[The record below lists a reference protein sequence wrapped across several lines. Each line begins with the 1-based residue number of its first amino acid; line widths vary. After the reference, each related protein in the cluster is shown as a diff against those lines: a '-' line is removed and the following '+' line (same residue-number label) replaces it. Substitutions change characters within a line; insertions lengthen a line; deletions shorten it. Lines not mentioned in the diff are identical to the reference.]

1 MSSQIFKN
9 KFPKEDLLGFL
20 DNYAEKKHNHYYFT
34 KTSFKKAVFDQSI
47 TPFCDSLKEYYYLSK
62 QKYLDKIQNYRSF
75 VTIIRQIANHTKWD
89 CIKNKPH
96 MIKSNYEIV
105 YYIVDF
111 AWIGVDME

>member
-34 KTSFKKAVFDQSI
+34 KTSFKKAVFEQSI

-75 VTIIRQIANHTKWD
+75 ITIIRQICKYHQMGFTSK
-89 CIKNKPH
+89 IKYD
-96 MIKSNYEIV
+96 KSNYEIV
-105 YYIVDF
+105 YYIYF
-111 AWIGVDME
+111 A

>member
-75 VTIIRQIANHTKWD
+75 VTIIRQICKSHQMGFTSK
-89 CIKNKPH
+89 IKYD
-96 MIKSNYEIV
+96 KSNYEIV
-105 YYIVDF
+105 YYIYF
-111 AWIGVDME
+111 A